1 MEVSKF
7 PEIDIYVKNLSVNNY
22 LRSVDFTV
30 KAGEKIG
37 IVGRTGSGKSS
48 LINALF
54 RMENYTPGSIVK
66 IGGKNLEK
74 DISLLELRKNLWIIP
89 QEPFI
94 FNDSIR
100 KNLDPTGSREDFEIW
115 DVLDRV
121 GLGEKFRQ
129 SSNALETQMEE
140 KGANLSVGEKQL
152 LIWF

>member
-7 PEIDIYVKNLSVNNY
+7 PEIDICVKNLSVKNY

-74 DISLLELRKNLWIIP
+74 DISLLELRKNLSIIP

-100 KNLDPTGSREDFEIW
+100 KNLDPIGSREDFEIW